1 MLVEVVSA
9 GIGLLISTFFLRL
22 LPGVAI
28 RLFCAIG
35 VIIAALPL
43 LRCVGDIV
51 FLARGFLSLVGF
63 YLTLFL
69 GGILG
74 LVAASVSLSTQN
86 GYIAMTATAGGSGI
100 VAAIAAVAQR
110 VAQTNVAMGAPM
122 GLLGDGVAV
131 AGELLLIWGVFRFQ
145 SHFYSAEMYHLYVF
159 GAKRG
164 KHESRGK
171 SGTKRRRKGKKE
183 TKNVCSVCKQSVEP
197 GEEVCKNCKTVSIW
211 CVCCD

>member
-1 MLVEVVSA
+1 M
-9 GIGLLISTFFLRL
+9 
-22 LPGVAI
+22 
-28 RLFCAIG
+28 
-35 VIIAALPL
+35 
-43 LRCVGDIV
+43 
-51 FLARGFLSLVGF
+51 GF

-86 GYIAMTATAGGSGI
+86 GYIAMTATVGGSGI

-145 SHFYSAEMYHLYVF
+145 SHVGEWSGCERSFTRRRCIICTCSARSE
-159 GAKRG
+159 GSTSREG
-164 KHESRGK
+164 SRGRSVVGK
-171 SGTKRRRKGKKE
+171 GRRKRRSGY
-183 TKNVCSVCKQSVEP
+183 
-197 GEEVCKNCKTVSIW
+197 EEGY
-211 CVCCD
+211 